1 MLLKSVFFVFLVS
14 LAITCG
20 ATDGS
25 APGGWLEGHLSVVF
39 LKGVDTGDEMSRQT
53 IAPGSYAEYPLIVL
67 TADRKQQVAR
77 LIPDDSGHYR
87 AALQPGNYV
96 IDVEDRVRKRLEVS
110 AQPLTI
116 AANQTAHVDITVITG
131 LLDPAMAQ

>member
-1 MLLKSVFFVFLVS
+1 MLLKSVFFVCLVS

-20 ATDGS
+20 IADSS
-25 APGGWLEGHLSVVF
+25 APAGWLEGHLSVVF
-39 LKGVDTGDEMSRQT
+39 LRGVDTGDEMPRQT
-53 IAPGSYAEYPLIVL
+53 VAPGSYAKYPLILL

-87 AALQPGNYV
+87 AGLQPGNYV
-96 IDVEDRVRKRLEVS
+96 IDVEDRARKRLEVS
-110 AQPLTI
+110 AQPFTI

-131 LLDPAMAQ
+131 LLNPGAAQ

>member
-1 MLLKSVFFVFLVS
+1 MLLKPVFLVGLVS

-20 ATDGS
+20 IADSS
-25 APGGWLEGHLSVVF
+25 APTGWLEGHLRVVF
-39 LKGVDTGDEMSRQT
+39 LRGVDTGDEMPRRT
-53 IAPGSYAEYPLIVL
+53 VAPGSYAEYPLIVL
-67 TADRKQQVAR
+67 TANRKQQVAR

-96 IDVEDRVRKRLEVS
+96 IDVQDRMRKRLEVS
-110 AQPLTI
+110 AQPFTI

-131 LLDPAMAQ
+131 LLDPGTAK

>member
-1 MLLKSVFFVFLVS
+1 MLLKPVFLVGLVS

-20 ATDGS
+20 IADSS
-25 APGGWLEGHLSVVF
+25 APTGWLEGHLRVVF
-39 LKGVDTGDEMSRQT
+39 LRGVDTGDEMPRRT
-53 IAPGSYAEYPLIVL
+53 VAPGSYAEYQLIVL
-67 TADRKQQVAR
+67 TANRKQQVAR

-96 IDVEDRVRKRLEVS
+96 IDVQDRVRKRLEVS
-110 AQPLTI
+110 AQPFTI

-131 LLDPAMAQ
+131 LLNPGAAQ

>member
-1 MLLKSVFFVFLVS
+1 MLLKPVFLVGLVS

-20 ATDGS
+20 IADSS
-25 APGGWLEGHLSVVF
+25 APTGWLEGHLRVVF
-39 LKGVDTGDEMSRQT
+39 LRGVDTGDEMPRRT
-53 IAPGSYAEYPLIVL
+53 VAPGSYAEYPLIVL
-67 TADRKQQVAR
+67 TANRKQQVAR

-96 IDVEDRVRKRLEVS
+96 IDVQDRVRKRLEVS
-110 AQPLTI
+110 AQPFTI

-131 LLDPAMAQ
+131 LLDPGTAK

>member
-1 MLLKSVFFVFLVS
+1 MLLKSVFFVCLVS

-20 ATDGS
+20 IADSS
-25 APGGWLEGHLSVVF
+25 APTGWLEGHLSVGF
-39 LKGVDTGDEMSRQT
+39 LRGVDTGDEMPQQR
-53 IAPGSYAEYPLIVL
+53 IPPGSYAEYPLIVL

-87 AALQPGNYV
+87 AGLQPGNYV

-110 AQPLTI
+110 AQPFTI

-131 LLDPAMAQ
+131 LLDPGTAK